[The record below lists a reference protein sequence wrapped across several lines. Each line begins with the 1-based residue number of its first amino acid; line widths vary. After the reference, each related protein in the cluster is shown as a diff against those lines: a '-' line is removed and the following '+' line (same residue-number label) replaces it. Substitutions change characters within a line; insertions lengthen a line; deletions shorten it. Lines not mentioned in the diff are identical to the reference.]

1 MACVT
6 GQFIDEAYGNGWQYS
21 ALSRSPTR
29 QTFGTTAFLMAS
41 NSPWS
46 VKGVAPEARE
56 AAKIAARRQG
66 VNVGRWLSQT
76 ILAAASEELR
86 SKRGDGS
93 PQRSANAGASFSFTG
108 EPARPSGQAQN
119 TAPHNPAP
127 QQPPQ
132 PQYPPQQPQYDPQQA
147 HAAGQAQQPPP
158 QQPQAGPPAL
168 TPEAVLASIQK
179 LATRIEESEQRT
191 SEVLKPIADKVGDLS
206 EQIEEIKSKSG
217 GSSAPVERAMMRL
230 SERLDRMEEGNKG
243 TASRPSKTS
252 SGGGVMGRLFG
263 KD

>member
-1 MACVT
+1 MA
-6 GQFIDEAYGNGWQYS
+6 N
-21 ALSRSPTR
+21 
-29 QTFGTTAFLMAS
+29 

-86 SKRGDGS
+86 SKRGDESQQRTGS
-93 PQRSANAGASFSFTG
+93 TGASFSFTG
-108 EPARPSGQAQN
+108 QPA
-119 TAPHNPAP
+119 NPANVQQNAAPNTPPP
-127 QQPPQ
+127 QPHPQPQPQ
-132 PQYPPQQPQYDPQQA
+132 PQYPPEQPQYNAQHMQP
-147 HAAGQAQQPPP
+147 QAQAPQPPA
-158 QQPQAGPPAL
+158 QPPAGPPAL

-191 SEVLKPIADKVGDLS
+191 SDVLKPIAEKVGDLS
-206 EQIEEIKSKSG
+206 EQIEEIKSQSG

-230 SERLDRMEEGNKG
+230 SERLDRMEEGGKG
-243 TASRPSKTS
+243 TAARPSKTS

>member
-1 MACVT
+1 M
-6 GQFIDEAYGNGWQYS
+6 
-21 ALSRSPTR
+21 
-29 QTFGTTAFLMAS
+29 
-41 NSPWS
+41 
-46 VKGVAPEARE
+46 APEARE

-86 SKRGDGS
+86 SKRGDES
-93 PQRSANAGASFSFTG
+93 PQRSGNAGASFSFTG
-108 EPARPSGQAQN
+108 EPAGSSGQAQN
-119 TAPHNPAP
+119 AAPANPAP
-127 QQPPQ
+127 QPPPQ
-132 PQYPPQQPQYDPQQA
+132 PQYPPQQPQHAQA
-147 HAAGQAQQPPP
+147 PGQAQQPPQ

-206 EQIEEIKSKSG
+206 EQIEDIKSKSG

>member
-1 MACVT
+1 MA
-6 GQFIDEAYGNGWQYS
+6 N
-21 ALSRSPTR
+21 
-29 QTFGTTAFLMAS
+29 

-46 VKGVAPEARE
+46 VKGVPPEARE

-86 SKRGDGS
+86 SKRGGNDARQG
-93 PQRSANAGASFSFTG
+93 AGNGGASFSFTG
-108 EPARPSGQAQN
+108 QPTGSSGGQQQPAEQRQESPPPAQPQYSPEPPQYDQS
-119 TAPHNPAP
+119 PPA
-127 QQPPQ
+127 QPPQ
-132 PQYPPQQPQYDPQQA
+132 PQEQ
-147 HAAGQAQQPPP
+147 AAG
-158 QQPQAGPPAL
+158 GPPAL

-206 EQIEEIKSKSG
+206 EQIENIKSNSG

-230 SERLDRMEEGNKG
+230 SERLDRMEDGGKG
-243 TASRPSKTS
+243 SAARPSKTS